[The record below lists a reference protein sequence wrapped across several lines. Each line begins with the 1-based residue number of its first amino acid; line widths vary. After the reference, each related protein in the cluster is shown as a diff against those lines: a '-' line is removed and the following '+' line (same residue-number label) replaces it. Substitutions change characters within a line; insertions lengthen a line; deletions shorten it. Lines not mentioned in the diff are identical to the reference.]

1 MGHGTVAS
9 GIHSTAMGKE
19 TLASGSFAT
28 AMGRN
33 TVAEGTYSLASGLN
47 TQAQGSL
54 SFAAGHETTAQSYAE
69 VVLGRFNALADDSRF
84 KDSPSPHAWS
94 KHDALLRVGVGTS
107 ELDRKDAFAVL
118 KDGRVCTA
126 DGTIGKCG
134 EEDGPAAKSRERREL
149 VQAETIRDLRA
160 EVKAL
165 TRQGAKAAE
174 ELAELRAQMAAL
186 TNLPAELAELKAQVA
201 QMAAVLAVTPAQR
214 SASRRESERES

>member
-1 MGHGTVAS
+1 MV
-9 GIHSTAMGKE
+9 
-19 TLASGSFAT
+19 F
-28 AMGRN
+28 
-33 TVAEGTYSLASGLN
+33 
-47 TQAQGSL
+47 
-54 SFAAGHETTAQSYAE
+54 
-69 VVLGRFNALADDSRF
+69 GRFNALADDSRF

-134 EEDGPAAKSRERREL
+134 DEDGPAAKSRERREL

-174 ELAELRAQMAAL
+174 ELAELKAQMAAL
-186 TNLPAELAELKAQVA
+186 TNLPAELAELKAQMA
-201 QMAAVLAVTPAQR
+201 QMAAVLAVAPAQR

>member
-69 VVLGRFNALADDSRF
+69 VVFGRFNALADDSRF

-94 KHDALLRVGVGTS
+94 KHDALLRVGVGTK
-107 ELDRKDAFAVL
+107 LDRKDASRCSRTAR
-118 KDGRVCTA
+118 GTA

-134 EEDGPAAKSRERREL
+134 EEDGDQGRGAGSSCRRRPSGTC
-149 VQAETIRDLRA
+149 ARR
-160 EVKAL
+160 
-165 TRQGAKAAE
+165 
-174 ELAELRAQMAAL
+174 
-186 TNLPAELAELKAQVA
+186 
-201 QMAAVLAVTPAQR
+201 
-214 SASRRESERES
+214 SRRSPDRARKPPRACGAQGEWRR